1 MAFPD
6 DTSGLLLLLSI
17 LTFALP
23 LGGGIFLQVVP
34 QTYGYRPVPESGIR
48 ADSDTSTT
56 LKRFKSNESNQEAGT
71 QAEHLKDN
79 SSEQSS
85 LLSKSSTGSGP
96 GDFPSHQEEEDRRR
110 AEDEGSHRID
120 VRGLA
125 MLKHGRFYVLWS
137 LLGLLTGIG
146 LMTIK

>member
-1 MAFPD
+1 M
-6 DTSGLLLLLSI
+6 
-17 LTFALP
+17 
-23 LGGGIFLQVVP
+23 
-34 QTYGYRPVPESGIR
+34 R

-56 LKRFKSNESNQEAGT
+56 LKHFKSNDSNQEAGT
-71 QAEHLKDN
+71 QAENLKDN
-79 SSEQSS
+79 TSEHSS

-96 GDFPSHQEEEDRRR
+96 GDVPSHQEEEDRRR
-110 AEDEGSHRID
+110 AEDEGSHRTD

-125 MLKHGRFYVLWS
+125 MLKHARFYVLWS